1 MEFERMRDKL
11 IELIIDGENELR
23 NYFTDMERIE
33 HTADYL
39 IAHGVTML
47 ADVPDN
53 NVGDKLK
60 ITVELKTTKIIA
72 SHLRKDFPF
81 SANIIAAQIAHDLMA
96 QGLLEVE

>member
-1 MEFERMRDKL
+1 MRDKL
-11 IELIIDGENELR
+11 IELVIDGKNILFR
-23 NYFTDMERIE
+23 RSNYFTDMERIE

-39 IAHGVTML
+39 IAHGVTL
-47 ADVPDN
+47 AEDN